1 MKLLFL
7 YSPILTKFCFL
18 KTLTGS
24 KRKIKGRLA
33 SSDESGASRKRKLL
47 QSPEPN
53 GKKKKKGSKK
63 EGDGDGYVV
72 YNSNFDLCFTFFS
85 IIP

>member
-1 MKLLFL
+1 MIDL
-7 YSPILTKFCFL
+7 YFSSPL
-18 KTLTGS
+18 GS

-33 SSDESGASRKRKLL
+33 SSDESGANRKRKLL

-72 YNSNFDLCFTFFS
+72 FFLLCNFVFCNETTSS
-85 IIP
+85 I

>member
-1 MKLLFL
+1 M
-7 YSPILTKFCFL
+7 P
-18 KTLTGS
+18 GS

-63 EGDGDGYVV
+63 EGDGDGYVLFFLLC
-72 YNSNFDLCFTFFS
+72 NFGFCKQPVASKHLVC
-85 IIP
+85 